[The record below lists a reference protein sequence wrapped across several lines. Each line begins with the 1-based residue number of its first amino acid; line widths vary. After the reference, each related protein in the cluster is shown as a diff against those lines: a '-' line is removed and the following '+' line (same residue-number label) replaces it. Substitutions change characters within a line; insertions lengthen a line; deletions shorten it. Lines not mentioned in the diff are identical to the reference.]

1 MLLSIPV
8 NVMWISKI
16 KYEHQVLK
24 KHTHDFYHMFYI
36 KKGKGIM
43 HIDENDY
50 DICENEIYL
59 CPPGTYHGMT
69 AQEDIPVS
77 VIEIKFTISHEDL
90 QKLIFNMQK
99 RIKCNTYDFYL
110 KLEELLKEAFYKS
123 SLYKET
129 IDTGF
134 TKLLLELARSAK
146 NENHSYSAVV
156 NGIFKNNS
164 METIKDGAGSS
175 AVLKNVLEYINNNYS
190 EDITLKQLAE
200 VGAVSP
206 GHLNKIFKE
215 AFNMSP
221 MKFINNFRLDKAK
234 ELMMYS
240 DFNISQISDLVGFS
254 SIHYFSRYFKK
265 KENMTPNEYRE
276 NVKDNIYIY
285 L

>member
-1 MLLSIPV
+1 MLFSLPV

-16 KYEHQVLK
+16 KYEHQILK

-50 DICENEIYL
+50 DICENEVYL

-69 AQEDIPVS
+69 AEEDIPVN
-77 VIEIKFTISHEDL
+77 VIEAKFTVSDANL
-90 QKLIFNMQK
+90 QKLIFDMQK
-99 RIKCNTYDFYL
+99 RIKCYTCDFYI
-110 KLEELLKEAFYKS
+110 KLEELMREAFFKS
-123 SLYKET
+123 SLHKEI

-134 TKLLLELARSAK
+134 TKLLLELARLAK
-146 NENHSYSAVV
+146 NEDYSCSATVSS
-156 NGIFKNNS
+156 NFINNS
-164 METIKDGAGSS
+164 IDTIKDSAGCSV
-175 AVLKNVLEYINNNYS
+175 VLKNVLDYINNNYS
-190 EDITLKQLAE
+190 EDITLKQLAQ

-206 GHLNKIFKE
+206 GYLNKIFKE

-221 MKFINNFRLDKAK
+221 MKYINHFRLDKAK

-240 DFNISQISDLVGFS
+240 DFNISQISELVGFT

-265 KENMTPNEYRE
+265 KENMTPSEYRE

>member
-123 SLYKET
+123 SLYKEI

-175 AVLKNVLEYINNNYS
+175 AVLKNVLEYINNN
-190 EDITLKQLAE
+190 
-200 VGAVSP
+200 
-206 GHLNKIFKE
+206 
-215 AFNMSP
+215 
-221 MKFINNFRLDKAK
+221 
-234 ELMMYS
+234 
-240 DFNISQISDLVGFS
+240 
-254 SIHYFSRYFKK
+254 
-265 KENMTPNEYRE
+265 
-276 NVKDNIYIY
+276 
-285 L
+285 

>member
-110 KLEELLKEAFYKS
+110 KLEGLLKEAFYKS
-123 SLYKET
+123 SLYKEI

-240 DFNISQISDLVGFS
+240 DFNISQISELVGFS
-254 SIHYFSRYFKK
+254 SIHYFSRFFKK

>member
-123 SLYKET
+123 SLYKEI

-240 DFNISQISDLVGFS
+240 DFNISQISELVGFS
-254 SIHYFSRYFKK
+254 SIHYFSRFFKK

>member
-1 MLLSIPV
+1 
-8 NVMWISKI
+8 MWISKI

-123 SLYKET
+123 SLYKEI

-240 DFNISQISDLVGFS
+240 DFNISQISELVGFS
-254 SIHYFSRYFKK
+254 SIHYFSRFFKK